1 MKIILVG
8 ASGTIG
14 QAIDRELRERHDI
27 VRVGRNSGELQVDIT
42 DPASIRRLFEQ
53 TGPFDALISAA
64 GNAHFGALE
73 ELTAK
78 EFAVGLD
85 DKLMGQVNLVLI
97 GREFAND
104 GASFTLT
111 SGVLSEDPIRY
122 GAAVSTVNAALD
134 GFVRAA
140 AIELPRGLR
149 INGVSPTILEES
161 LPAYGPYFRGFK
173 AVPAATVA
181 LAYAKSAE
189 GRQTGQV
196 YRVLLSLI
204 HI

>member
-1 MKIILVG
+1 MIIILVG

-27 VRVGRNSGELQVDIT
+27 VRVGRNSGELQVNIA

-73 ELTAK
+73 ELSAK

-85 DKLMGQVNLVLI
+85 DKLMGQVNLLLI
-97 GREFAND
+97 GREYAND
-104 GASFTLT
+104 GASFTFT
-111 SGVLSEDPIRY
+111 SGILNRDPIRT
-122 GAAVSTVNAALD
+122 GASAALVNGALD
-134 GFVRAA
+134 AFVKAA

-149 INGVSPTILEES
+149 INSVSPTVLLEAMGS
-161 LPAYGPYFRGFK
+161 YAPYFRGYK
-173 AVPAATVA
+173 PAPAADVA
-181 LAYAKSAE
+181 LAYAKSVE
-189 GRQTGQV
+189 GLQTGQTFIV
-196 YRVLLSLI
+196 G
-204 HI
+204 

>member
-27 VRVGRNSGELQVDIT
+27 VRVGRNSGELQVNIA

-73 ELTAK
+73 ELSAR

-196 YRVLLSLI
+196 YRVL
-204 HI
+204 